1 MDSRT
6 YIPIDTA
13 PIKNE
18 RACKTIRNKSSRYPL
33 TPLLNFT

>member
-13 PIKNE
+13 PIKMNGHV
-18 RACKTIRNKSSRYPL
+18 KPL
-33 TPLLNFT
+33 ETNLQDIP